1 MAMRTS
7 KEAELNVAL
16 LQYVAKCASEGDD
29 RALTHLGLERQDAE
43 GAVSLGF
50 GDLDLLSSIHFPLL
64 RESAIDRNV
73 FRRLM
78 SHVRLERA
86 SKSLRDELLA
96 HDAPLPL
103 MHHFFGM
110 DSSEYAERGRSLR
123 VVRLTGRP
131 REPTEVEERAIWQ
144 AYQDLDKHGEEDLT
158 ADDYLALHRITGIP
172 LRTLWLVFQRT
183 RGAAPRKGPA
193 GSAG

>member
-1 MAMRTS
+1 MRTS

-16 LQYVAKCASEGDD
+16 LQYVAKCAGEGDD
-29 RALTHLGLERQDAE
+29 RALTHLGLERQDAQAAE
-43 GAVSLGF
+43 SLGF
-50 GDLDLLSSIHFPLL
+50 GDLDLLSSVHFLLL
-64 RESAIDRNV
+64 RASAIDRNV
-73 FRRLM
+73 FQRLV

-86 SKSLRDELLA
+86 SKALRNELLA

-131 REPTEVEERAIWQ
+131 REPTEAEERAIWQ
-144 AYQDLDKHGEEDLT
+144 ANQDIEKPEGADLT
-158 ADDYLALHRITGIP
+158 PEDYLALHRITEIP
-172 LRTLWLVFQRT
+172 LRTLWLVLQRT
-183 RGAAPRKGPA
+183 RGAAPTKGRA
-193 GSAG
+193 GAGG

>member
-1 MAMRTS
+1 MRTS

-16 LQYVAKCASEGDD
+16 LQYVAKCAGEGDD

-43 GAVSLGF
+43 AAVSLGF
-50 GDLDLLSSIHFPLL
+50 GDLDLLSSVHFPLL
-64 RESAIDRNV
+64 RASAIDRNV
-73 FRRLM
+73 FQRLV

-96 HDAPLPL
+96 RDAPLPL

-123 VVRLTGRP
+123 VVRLIGRP

-158 ADDYLALHRITGIP
+158 AEEFLALHRITGIP

-183 RGAAPRKGPA
+183 RGV
-193 GSAG
+193 

>member
-1 MAMRTS
+1 
-7 KEAELNVAL
+7 
-16 LQYVAKCASEGDD
+16 
-29 RALTHLGLERQDAE
+29 
-43 GAVSLGF
+43 
-50 GDLDLLSSIHFPLL
+50 
-64 RESAIDRNV
+64 
-73 FRRLM
+73 
-78 SHVRLERA
+78 
-86 SKSLRDELLA
+86 
-96 HDAPLPL
+96 
-103 MHHFFGM
+103 M

-131 REPTEVEERAIWQ
+131 RESTEVEERAIWQ